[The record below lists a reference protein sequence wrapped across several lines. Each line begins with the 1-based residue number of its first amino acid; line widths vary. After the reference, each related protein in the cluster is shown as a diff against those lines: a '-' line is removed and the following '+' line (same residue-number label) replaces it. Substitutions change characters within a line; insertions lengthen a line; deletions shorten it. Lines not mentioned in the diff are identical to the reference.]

1 MVPGPDACSRLA
13 WPGLIPTAFTDADPE
28 SYTPDRRAPPDIR
41 GSGKERGHG
50 TELTHCP
57 KCGKGL
63 KPGKHH
69 VGCSGG
75 KAGPRQTKRSRLV
88 RHRPR
93 APFIQ
98 RLPDT
103 MRGGGGCPAASDSS
117 MDPSSS
123 KNGPAEPGMDP

>member
-1 MVPGPDACSRLA
+1 MG
-13 WPGLIPTAFTDADPE
+13 WPIPTACTDADPE
-28 SYTPDRRAPPDIR
+28 SDTPDRRAPPDIR

-88 RHRPR
+88 SHRPLGP
-93 APFIQ
+93 AQ
-98 RLPDT
+98 
-103 MRGGGGCPAASDSS
+103 PAA
-117 MDPSSS
+117 
-123 KNGPAEPGMDP
+123 A